1 MYLYAMFRLNRTL
14 TVLFHVCIWSALLLF
29 VMLMRPL
36 HPQRVEWRPQ
46 LTWWLIVL
54 SAIPAIVLFYL
65 NAYWLVPV
73 YFTRKNRTLYFLLA
87 TVAWLV
93 AVALAQTVSYVM
105 SPPPPGFHMLVVRQ
119 SFPLLAIL
127 MASSTLGISRENA
140 RLERLRKEKEN
151 EHLRTE
157 LSFLRTQV
165 NPHFMLNVLN
175 SMALLARK
183 KSDLLEPVLVE
194 LARLMNYMLY
204 DAANERISLE
214 DEIGYLR
221 AYIDLQMLRFG
232 SDVKVRFNVPD
243 HPNGSCIEPMLLI
256 PLVEN
261 AFKHGI
267 GLVDDPV
274 IFIDILTEGHGAL
287 KVTVKNKYN
296 PRVRQESARP
306 SGIGLANLTKR
317 LELIYPGRFELEKT
331 DSLHI
336 DAAEEESWF
345 IITLN
350 IPLE

>member
-1 MYLYAMFRLNRTL
+1 MIKPNRVF
-14 TVLFHVCIWSALLLF
+14 TVLFHVGVWSALLLC
-29 VMLMRPL
+29 VWLWRPMRPQQL
-36 HPQRVEWRPQ
+36 EWRPQ
-46 LTWWLIVL
+46 LTGWFIVL
-54 SAIPAIVLFYL
+54 SSLPAIALFYL
-65 NAYWLVPV
+65 NAYLLIPV
-73 YFTRKNRTLYFLLA
+73 FFTRKNRLPYFLLA
-87 TVAWLV
+87 VLAWLL
-93 AVALAQTVSYVM
+93 AVTLQHLAGYIA
-105 SPPPPGFHMLVVRQ
+105 SPPPPGYRLVTLRQ
-119 SFPLLAIL
+119 AFPLLAIL
-127 MASSTLGISRENA
+127 MASASLGISRENA
-140 RLERLRKEKEN
+140 RLEKARKEKEN

-183 KSDLLEPVLVE
+183 KSDLLEPVLME

-204 DAANERISLE
+204 DAGNERISLE

-232 SDVKVRFNVPD
+232 SDVKVRFNVPEN
-243 HPNGSCIEPMLLI
+243 PNGSCIEPMLLI

-274 IFIDILTEGHGAL
+274 IFIDIVTAGHQQL
-287 KVTVKNKYN
+287 RLTVKNKYN
-296 PRVRQESARP
+296 PRVRQQTARP
-306 SGIGLANLTKR
+306 SGIGLANLGKR
-317 LELIYPGRFELEKT
+317 LELIYPGRFELQKT
-331 DSLHI
+331 DSLHV
-336 DAAEEESWF
+336 DKAAEEHWY

>member
-1 MYLYAMFRLNRTL
+1 MFKLNRAFTIL
-14 TVLFHVCIWSALLLF
+14 FHACIWTVLLLC
-29 VMLMRPL
+29 VWVWRPM
-36 HPQRVEWRPQ
+36 HEVKIVWQPQ
-46 LTWWLIVL
+46 LTGWFIVL
-54 SAIPAIVLFYL
+54 SSFPFITLFYG
-65 NAYWLVPV
+65 NAYWLIPK
-73 YFTRKNRTLYFLLA
+73 YFHGKRRGLYL
-87 TVAWLV
+87 
-93 AVALAQTVSYVM
+93 ALALLGWLITIQIAQLIGYLA
-105 SPPPPGFHMLVVRQ
+105 SPPPPPGLHILTLRR
-119 SFPLLAIL
+119 SFPGLLILLA
-127 MASSTLGISRENA
+127 SFGLGISRENA
-140 RLERLRKEKEN
+140 RLEKTRKEKEN

-204 DAANERISLE
+204 DANNEKISLE

-232 SDVKVRFNVPD
+232 SDVKVRFNVPEYL
-243 HPNGSCIEPMLLI
+243 NGSCIEPMLLI

-267 GLVDDPV
+267 GLIKDPV
-274 IFIDILTEGHGAL
+274 IFIDISTKGHESL
-287 KVTVKNKYN
+287 QMTVKNKYN
-296 PRVRQESARP
+296 PLVRQQANRP
-306 SGIGLANLTKR
+306 SGIGLANLNKR
-317 LELIYPGRFELEKT
+317 LELIYPGAFRLERT
-331 DSLHI
+331 DSLRV
-336 DAAEEESWF
+336 DAHEQENWF

>member
-1 MYLYAMFRLNRTL
+1 MQE
-14 TVLFHVCIWSALLLF
+14 VKIV
-29 VMLMRPL
+29 
-36 HPQRVEWRPQ
+36 WRPQ
-46 LTWWLIVL
+46 LSGWFIVL
-54 SAIPAIVLFYL
+54 SAIPYITLFYV
-65 NAYWLVPV
+65 NAYVLVPV
-73 YFTRKNRTLYFLLA
+73 YFTRKKKLGYFLLA
-87 TVAWLV
+87 ALAWLTT
-93 AVALAQTVSYVM
+93 VALAQLVGYIQQ
-105 SPPPPGFHMLVVRQ
+105 PPPPGSHMMAMRR
-119 SFPLLAIL
+119 SFPGLVILLAS
-127 MASSTLGISRENA
+127 ASVGIFRENA
-140 RLERLRKEKEN
+140 WLERETKEKEN

-183 KSDLLEPVLVE
+183 KSDLLEPVLME

-232 SDVKVRFNVPD
+232 SDVKVRFNVPERL
-243 HPNGSCIEPMLLI
+243 NGSCIEPMLLI

-267 GLVDDPV
+267 GLIDDPV
-274 IFIDILTEGHGAL
+274 IFIDIQTEGHGEL
-287 KVTVKNKYN
+287 KMTVKNKYN
-296 PRVRQESARP
+296 PRVRQEGARP
-306 SGIGLANLTKR
+306 SGIGLANLNKR
-317 LELIYPGRFELEKT
+317 LELIYPGRFQLEKT

-336 DAAEEESWF
+336 GATEEESWF

>member
-1 MYLYAMFRLNRTL
+1 MLKLNRAF
-14 TVLFHVCIWSALLLF
+14 TVLLHACVWAVL
-29 VMLMRPL
+29 MLSVWLWRPM
-36 HPQRVEWRPQ
+36 QEVKIVWRPQ
-46 LTWWLIVL
+46 LTGWFIVL
-54 SAIPAIVLFYL
+54 SAIPYITLFYV
-65 NAYWLVPV
+65 NAFVLVPV
-73 YFTRKNRTLYFLLA
+73 YFTRKNKLSYFLL
-87 TVAWLV
+87 TLLAWLA
-93 AVALAQTVSYVM
+93 AVVLAQVIAYIQQ
-105 SPPPPGFHMLVVRQ
+105 PPPPGLHVVTLRRSIPGLVLV
-119 SFPLLAIL
+119 L
-127 MASSTLGISRENA
+127 ASSLVGISRENA
-140 RLERLRKEKEN
+140 RLERSTKEKEN

-183 KSDLLEPVLVE
+183 KSDLLEPVLME

-232 SDVKVRFNVPD
+232 SDVKVRFNVPQ
-243 HPNGSCIEPMLLI
+243 HINGSCIEPMLLI

-267 GLVDDPV
+267 GLIDDPV
-274 IFIDILTEGHGAL
+274 IFIDIITEGHGQL
-287 KVTVKNKYN
+287 KMTVKNKYN
-296 PRVRQESARP
+296 PRVRQQAMRT

-336 DAAEEESWF
+336 GAAEEESWF

>member
-1 MYLYAMFRLNRTL
+1 MLKLKLNRTL
-14 TVLFHVCIWSALLLF
+14 TIFFHVCIWSALLLF
-29 VMLMRPL
+29 VLLMRPWHL
-36 HPQRVEWRPQ
+36 QRVEWRPQ
-46 LTWWLIVL
+46 LTGWLITL

-73 YFTRKNRTLYFLLA
+73 YFTRKNRALYFLLA
-87 TVAWLV
+87 TSAWLI
-93 AVALAQTVSYVM
+93 AVALAQTVQHLL
-105 SPPPPGFHMLVVRQ
+105 SPPPPGLHMLTVRQ

-140 RLERLRKEKEN
+140 RLEKMRKEKEH

-183 KSDLLEPVLVE
+183 KSDLLEPVLME

-232 SDVKVRFNVPD
+232 SDVKVRFNVPE
-243 HPNGSCIEPMLLI
+243 HLNGSSIEPMLLI

-274 IFIDILTEGHGAL
+274 IFIDVVTDVRGQLRM
-287 KVTVKNKYN
+287 TVKNKYN
-296 PRVRQESARP
+296 PRVRQQAMRV

-317 LELIYPGRFELEKT
+317 LELIYPGRFGLEKT

-336 DAAEEESWF
+336 GAEEEENWF

>member
-1 MYLYAMFRLNRTL
+1 
-14 TVLFHVCIWSALLLF
+14 
-29 VMLMRPL
+29 MLCVWVWRPM
-36 HPQRVEWRPQ
+36 QEVKIVWRPQ
-46 LTWWLIVL
+46 LTGWFIFL
-54 SAIPAIVLFYL
+54 SAIPFITLFYL
-65 NAYWLVPV
+65 NAYLLVPK
-73 YFTRKNRTLYFLLA
+73 YFTQKNRTAYILLLA
-87 TVAWLV
+87 LAWLI
-93 AVALAQTVSYVM
+93 TVIVGTLISYLLQ
-105 SPPPPGFHMLVVRQ
+105 PPPQGLHVLTLRK
-119 SFPLLAIL
+119 SFPGLVIL
-127 MASSTLGISRENA
+127 MASSLVGISRENA
-140 RLERLRKEKEN
+140 WLERSTREKEN

-183 KSDLLEPVLVE
+183 KSDLLEPVLME

-232 SDVKVRFNVPD
+232 SDVKVRFNVPEYL
-243 HPNGSCIEPMLLI
+243 NGSCIEPMLLI

-267 GLVDDPV
+267 GLVEDPV
-274 IFIDILTEGHGAL
+274 IFIDVLTEGRGQL
-287 KVTVKNKYN
+287 KMTVKNKYN
-296 PRVRQESARP
+296 PRVRQETARP
-306 SGIGLANLTKR
+306 SGIGLANLNKR
-317 LELIYPGRFELEKT
+317 LELIYPGRFQLEKT

-336 DAAEEESWF
+336 GAEEEENWF